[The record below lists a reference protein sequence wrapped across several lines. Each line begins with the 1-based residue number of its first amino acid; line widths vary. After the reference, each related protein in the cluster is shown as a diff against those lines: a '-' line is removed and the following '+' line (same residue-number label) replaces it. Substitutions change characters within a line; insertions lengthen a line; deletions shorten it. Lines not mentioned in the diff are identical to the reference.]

1 MVEFSSETVT
11 LSVATSVTHDVEL
24 SCNMTGWDVSQSS
37 LQLETSPDFDF
48 FDDGP
53 TLSSDWLFLLNNVV
67 IFWELTGFVFRGFP
81 G

>member
-37 LQLETSPDFDF
+37 LQLETSDFDF

-67 IFWELTGFVFRGFP
+67 IFWELTGFVFHGFP

>member
-37 LQLETSPDFDF
+37 LQLETSDFDF

>member
-24 SCNMTGWDVSQSS
+24 SSNMTGWDVSQSS
-37 LQLETSPDFDF
+37 LQLETSSDFDF